1 MSFSTESRITR
12 AAARTS
18 TSTRTSTVTRYATT
32 TQRGT
37 VRGAVS
43 GARRALRALG
53 RAGRLAGAWAQ
64 ETVTAA
70 GALVVAAVV
79 LGAVAGLAV
88 GWVEAWAVAAIALT
102 LLVLCVPFVLGAH
115 DYRIG
120 LVLDRDR
127 VVAGSEIA
135 ATLDVQNHGSRLS
148 LPGVVDVPVGDGLIE
163 AHVPLL
169 RPGAQHGE
177 ELTIAAHRR
186 GVIDVGPMTI
196 TRGDPI
202 GLLRRELS
210 WPEVQRIHV
219 HPVTVAIP
227 STAAGLIRDLEGTP
241 SSTLTD
247 ADLSFHAV
255 REYVV
260 GDSQRHV
267 HWKSTAKTGR
277 LMVRQYEESRH
288 ARIAVLLDLAA
299 DSYDGDDEFENT
311 VSAAASLALQG
322 VFEGRDVLFAVSG
335 VISDH
340 GATTT
345 QSIRTLSTLT
355 PRTLLDGTSTL
366 DLADDV
372 MRLEAVAALTAQAYP
387 DLSIAFL
394 LTGSQVPTGRL
405 RHAAVRLPAAASA
418 VAVRSELG
426 AEPTLRNAREL
437 SVLTLGALGDLPR
450 MLARGALR

>member
-12 AAARTS
+12 TAARTS
-18 TSTRTSTVTRYATT
+18 TSTRTSTVTRHAT

-43 GARRALRALG
+43 GVRRILRSAG
-53 RAGRLAGAWAQ
+53 GVVRAASDWVR

-70 GALVVAAVV
+70 GALVVIALA
-79 LGAVAGLAV
+79 LGAVAGFAF
-88 GWVEAWAVAAIALT
+88 GWVEAWAVAAISLA
-102 LLVLCVPFVLGAH
+102 LLVLCIPFVLGAH

-120 LVLDRDR
+120 LELDRDR

-135 ATLDVQNHGSRLS
+135 ATLDVRNDGARLS
-148 LPGVVDVPVGDGLIE
+148 LPGVVDVPVGEGLIE

-169 RPGAQHGE
+169 RPGAHHRE
-177 ELTIAAHRR
+177 DLVIAAHRR

-196 TRGDPI
+196 SRGDPI
-202 GLLRRELS
+202 GLLHRELS
-210 WPEVQRIHV
+210 WPDVQRIHV
-219 HPVTVAIP
+219 HPVTVRIP

-241 SSTLTD
+241 STTLTD

-255 REYVV
+255 REYVS
-260 GDSQRHV
+260 GDSRRHV

-288 ARIAVLLDLAA
+288 ARIAVVLDLAT

-335 VISDH
+335 VVSES
-340 GATTT
+340 GGTAT
-345 QSIRTLSTLT
+345 QSIRTLPTLT
-355 PRTLLDGTSTL
+355 PRALLDGTSTVNP
-366 DLADDV
+366 ADDV
-372 MRLEAVAALTAQAYP
+372 MRLEAVTALTAQAYP

-394 LTGSQVPTGRL
+394 LTGSLMPVDRL
-405 RHAAVRLPAAASA
+405 RHAAVRLPAAVEA

-437 SVLTLGALGDLPR
+437 SVLTLGALGDLPQ

>member
-1 MSFSTESRITR
+1 MSLSTDSRITR
-12 AAARTS
+12 ASADTS

-32 TQRGT
+32 RRGPVREAVSGVHRVVRILGRA
-37 VRGAVS
+37 VRGAAMW
-43 GARRALRALG
+43 AR
-53 RAGRLAGAWAQ
+53 
-64 ETVTAA
+64 ETVSAA
-70 GALVVAAVV
+70 GAFVVFALL
-79 LGAVAGLAV
+79 LGAAAGSV
-88 GWVEAWAVAAIALT
+88 FGWVEGWAVAAIALA
-102 LLVLCVPFVLGAH
+102 LLILCIPFVLGAH

-127 VVAGSEIA
+127 VVAGSQIA
-135 ATLDVQNHGSRLS
+135 ATLDVRNDGTRLS
-148 LPGVVDVPVGDGLIE
+148 LPGVVDVPVGAGLVE

-169 RPGAQHGE
+169 RPGAHHRE
-177 ELTIAAHRR
+177 ELVIAAHRR

-196 TRGDPI
+196 ARGDPI
-202 GLLRRELS
+202 GLLHRELS

-219 HPVTVAIP
+219 HPVTVRIP

-241 SSTLTD
+241 STALVD

-288 ARIAVLLDLAA
+288 ARIAVVLDLAS
-299 DSYDGDDEFENT
+299 DSYESDDEFENT

-322 VFEGRDVLFAVSG
+322 VWEGRDVLFAVGGRVPEQGS
-335 VISDH
+335 
-340 GATTT
+340 AAT

-355 PRTLLDGTSTL
+355 PRALLDGTSTV

-372 MRLEAVAALTAQAYP
+372 MRLEAVTALTAQAYP

-394 LTGSQVPTGRL
+394 LTGSRVPVDRL
-405 RHAAVRLPAAASA
+405 RHAAVRLPAAVEA

-437 SVLTLGALGDLPR
+437 SVLTLGALADLPQ

>member
-1 MSFSTESRITR
+1 MTR
-12 AAARTS
+12 LD
-18 TSTRTSTVTRYATT
+18 T
-32 TQRGT
+32 TQGGA

-43 GARRALRALG
+43 GVRRTLRRVMGAV
-53 RAGRLAGAWAQ
+53 RSAAGWVRD
-64 ETVTAA
+64 TVTAA
-70 GALVVAAVV
+70 GALVVLALVFGVA
-79 LGAVAGLAV
+79 AGLAF
-88 GWVEAWAVAAIALT
+88 GWVEAWAAAVISLA
-102 LLVLCVPFVLGAH
+102 LLVLCTPFVLGAH

-120 LVLDRDR
+120 LALDRDR
-127 VVAGSEIA
+127 VVAGSEIS
-135 ATLDVQNHGSRLS
+135 ATLDVRNDGARLS
-148 LPGVVDVPVGDGLIE
+148 LPGVVDVPVGEGLIE

-169 RPGAQHGE
+169 RPGAHHRE
-177 ELTIAAHRR
+177 DLVIAAHRR

-196 TRGDPI
+196 SRGDPI
-202 GLLRRELS
+202 GLLHRELS
-210 WPEVQRIHV
+210 WPDVQRIHV
-219 HPVTVAIP
+219 HPVTVRIP

-241 SSTLTD
+241 STTLID
-247 ADLSFHAV
+247 SDLSFHAV
-255 REYVV
+255 REYVT

-288 ARIAVLLDLAA
+288 ARIAVVLDLAA
-299 DSYDGDDEFENT
+299 DSYDDDDEFENT

-335 VISDH
+335 VVPES
-340 GATTT
+340 GGTAT

-355 PRTLLDGTSTL
+355 PRALLDGTSTVNRT
-366 DLADDV
+366 DDV
-372 MRLEAVAALTAQAYP
+372 MRLEAVTALTAQAYP

-394 LTGSQVPTGRL
+394 LTGSLMPVDRL
-405 RHAAVRLPAAASA
+405 RHAAVRLPAAVEA

-437 SVLTLGALGDLPR
+437 SVLTLGALGDLPQ